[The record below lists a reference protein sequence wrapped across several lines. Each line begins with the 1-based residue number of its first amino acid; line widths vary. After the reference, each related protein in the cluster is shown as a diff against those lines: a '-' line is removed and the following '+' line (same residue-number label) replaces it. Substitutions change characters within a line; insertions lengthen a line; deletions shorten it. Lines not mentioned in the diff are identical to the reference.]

1 MKRKNAP
8 PVREFGVVGMSDR
21 LVMTTM
27 KINPRV
33 VLNAAAALKDKNQR
47 IKRADVVQD
56 VQQLVQLKETMMIG
70 VPPLGKLMIGKVLLE
85 KSKNLPVVVT
95 VALSVQKV
103 VMKMLPPNPEGV
115 VRLVTQ
121 LLAENGRMMTR
132 SPLIM

>member
-1 MKRKNAP
+1 
-8 PVREFGVVGMSDR
+8 
-21 LVMTTM
+21 M